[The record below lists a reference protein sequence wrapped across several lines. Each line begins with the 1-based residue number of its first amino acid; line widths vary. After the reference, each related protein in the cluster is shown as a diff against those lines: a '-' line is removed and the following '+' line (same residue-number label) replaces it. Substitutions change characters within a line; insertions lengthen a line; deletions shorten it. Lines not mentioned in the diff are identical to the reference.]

1 MQVSQKWL
9 NMEKKMN
16 RPNIQPK
23 VRLAVWS
30 AAGGRCSIR
39 GCNKPLWYNGLTLMS
54 GNFSDM
60 AHIIGAKEDGP
71 RGGPDSDKLATDA
84 RNIII
89 VCKDCHKEIDD
100 NPEIYTV
107 DILLEMKKEHEYR
120 IDRVTGI
127 TVDQKTEVLIFKSK
141 IAGRPVSVDIREVE
155 GTIIRSGY
163 YPASKDILMI
173 DRTQEDG
180 DGTEN
185 YWDYNRG
192 KIEQE
197 FKRLFD
203 LYGQEMG
210 RLSVFALGSMPF
222 LFLLGKLITDTR
234 VNHVEVFQ
242 RSRETQSWDWPVDI
256 DHAMLPGYR
265 IERPQTV
272 NSHRFP
278 VLLLALSDH
287 IQPDKYEGL
296 WPNETD
302 VYTITL
308 EGAVPNRDYLKH
320 PSQVNQF
327 VKLFHQLLNELQ
339 AAYGAK
345 TTLHLLPA
353 VPLSIAVRS
362 GMAILPKK
370 EMPILI
376 YDMNWEF
383 GGFRPIF
390 LL

>member
-1 MQVSQKWL
+1 M
-9 NMEKKMN
+9 KKN
-16 RPNIQPK
+16 KTRLSIPSK
-23 VRLAVWS
+23 VRLEVWS

-39 GCNKPLWYNGLTLMS
+39 GCNKRLWYDGLTLMS

-71 RGGPDSDKLATDA
+71 RGGPDSNKLAQDA
-84 RNIII
+84 RNIMI
-89 VCKDCHKEIDD
+89 VCKDCHKRIDD
-100 NPEIYTV
+100 YAEIFTTG
-107 DILLEMKKEHEYR
+107 ILREMKKEHEYR
-120 IDRVTGI
+120 INRVTGI
-127 TVDQKTEVLIFKSK
+127 TVDQKTEILIFKSK
-141 IAGRPVSVDIREVE
+141 IAGRPVSVNIREVE
-155 GTIIRSGY
+155 GTIVRSGY

-180 DGTEN
+180 DGMEK
-185 YWDYNRG
+185 YWAYNRD

-234 VNHVEVFQ
+234 VHHVEIFQ
-242 RSRETQSWDWPVDI
+242 KCRETQSWDWPVNI
-256 DHAMLPGYR
+256 DPAMLPGYSL
-265 IERPQTV
+265 ERPQTV
-272 NSHRFP
+272 NSQRFP
-278 VLLLALSDH
+278 ILLLALSDH
-287 IQPDKYEGL
+287 IQPDKYKGL
-296 WPNETD
+296 WSNETD

-320 PSQVNQF
+320 PSQVDQF

-339 AAYGAK
+339 ATYGAE

-353 VPLSIAVRS
+353 VPLSIAIRS

-376 YDMNWEF
+376 YDMNWEY

-390 LL
+390 TI

>member
-1 MQVSQKWL
+1 M
-9 NMEKKMN
+9 KKKIP
-16 RPNIQPK
+16 RPNIPSK
-23 VRLAVWS
+23 VRLEVWS

-39 GCNKPLWYNGLTLMS
+39 GCNEPLWYNGLTLMS

-84 RNIII
+84 RNIMI
-89 VCKDCHKEIDD
+89 VCKDCHKLIDD
-100 NPEIYTV
+100 NPEKYTV
-107 DILLEMKKEHEYR
+107 DMLREMKKEHEYR

-127 TVDQKTEVLIFKSK
+127 KVDQKTEVLIFKSK
-141 IAGRPVSVDIREVE
+141 IAGRPVSIDIQEVE
-155 GTIIRSGY
+155 GTIIRSGF
-163 YPASKDILMI
+163 YPASKGLLTI

-180 DGTEN
+180 DGVED
-185 YWDYNRG
+185 YWNYNRT

-203 LYGQEMG
+203 LYGQEIS

-242 RSRETQSWDWPVDI
+242 RSREMQSWDWPVDI

-265 IERPQTV
+265 IERPQTA
-272 NSHRFP
+272 NSNSIP

-287 IQPDKYEGL
+287 IQSDKYEGL
-296 WPNETD
+296 WPSKKD

-320 PSQVNQF
+320 PSQIDQF

-339 AAYGAK
+339 ATYGAK

-376 YDMNWEF
+376 YDMNWDY

-390 LL
+390 ML